1 MSLVNDAIRTIQQV
15 LTLQIRME
23 LLEASD
29 RAAAADT
36 KAIADGLFALTN
48 RVARIEGFIEG
59 AAAVSPRRA
68 RLPKA

>member
-1 MSLVNDAIRTIQQV
+1 
-15 LTLQIRME
+15 ME